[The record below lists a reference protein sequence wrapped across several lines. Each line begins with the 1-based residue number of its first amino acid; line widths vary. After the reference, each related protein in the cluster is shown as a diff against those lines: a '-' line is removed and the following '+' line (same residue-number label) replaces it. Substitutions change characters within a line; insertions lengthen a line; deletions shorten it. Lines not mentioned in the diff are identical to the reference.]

1 MENYK
6 LIIIIILGV
15 IGYILQDKKNVNKK
29 AIIDCIFF
37 IIIIGFLLVTDILIL
52 NLAISIFR
60 PYDINLIIFLIFIF
74 GGLTLLVILLLKNH
88 IYGGIR
94 TINYLL
100 NKNNYITNGTQV
112 TGIIIDIKHES
123 TSKYYI
129 KYYLIV
135 EIENKIVKSTYY
147 LEKEKYRIGEQ
158 IKLLKY
164 NNKYLVLLD

>member
-1 MENYK
+1 M
-6 LIIIIILGV
+6 
-15 IGYILQDKKNVNKK
+15 
-29 AIIDCIFF
+29 
-37 IIIIGFLLVTDILIL
+37 
-52 NLAISIFR
+52 
-60 PYDINLIIFLIFIF
+60 
-74 GGLTLLVILLLKNH
+74 LLLKNH